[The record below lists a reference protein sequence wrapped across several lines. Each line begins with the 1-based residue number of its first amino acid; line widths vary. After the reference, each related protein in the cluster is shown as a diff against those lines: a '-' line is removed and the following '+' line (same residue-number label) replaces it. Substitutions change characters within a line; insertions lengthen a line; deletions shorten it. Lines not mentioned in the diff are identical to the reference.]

1 MEKQKLGKILT
12 VVAVVFLVIG
22 LSIFGV
28 KKWQQRNV
36 QSEPVK
42 EAVKEPTVASVTES
56 AAEQKSEET
65 VVNLPEDKQ
74 GLGSENYKIEQI
86 RFGGDTS
93 ITVDDSEGLPV
104 EIYNVKNEPFSNR
117 KGDELRVVIT
127 WRSNKLTSAEIEYAK
142 SNGQN
147 PKTISEGG
155 FAFSHS
161 VVLSDLE
168 QGAAYLYRIK
178 SKDRWGNANTS
189 EYFGVYT
196 GSKAVSIFEM
206 IGKVFND
213 IFGWAVNK

>member
-12 VVAVVFLVIG
+12 VVVVAFLVIG

-28 KKWQQRNV
+28 KKWQQKSV
-36 QSEPVK
+36 QPEPVK
-42 EAVKEPTVASVTES
+42 EAVKETTAAPVTES
-56 AAEQKSEET
+56 AAEQKSEEA

-93 ITVDDSEGLPV
+93 ITVDDSESLPV

-117 KGDELRVVIT
+117 KGDESRVVIT

-142 SNGQN
+142 SSGQN
-147 PKTISEGG
+147 PKTVSEGG

-168 QGAAYLYRIK
+168 QGSAYLYRIK

-206 IGKVFND
+206 IGKAFND